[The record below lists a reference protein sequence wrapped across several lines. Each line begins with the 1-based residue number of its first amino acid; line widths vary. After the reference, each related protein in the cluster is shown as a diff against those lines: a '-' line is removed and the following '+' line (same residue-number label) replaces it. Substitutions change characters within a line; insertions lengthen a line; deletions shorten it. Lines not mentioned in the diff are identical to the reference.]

1 LHSVWIRREESA
13 MKMAAR
19 ARWFCSDNHVA
30 TKEPNVPHIWRL
42 HRRKESLH
50 AAASP
55 LNTIAI
61 L

>member
-1 LHSVWIRREESA
+1 

-30 TKEPNVPHIWRL
+30 AKKPNMPYICRL
-42 HRRKESLH
+42 HRPSESLH